1 MENENALNNLEK
13 VAVVIS
19 SLPEDLASEIFRHLD
34 TAEVEK
40 ISRCMSQM
48 GMIAGNMVDKII
60 DEFAEMTSREEGSV
74 SLGKGYAESLVT
86 KALGEN
92 KAKSIV
98 DKISEGKEYRS
109 LSLLDDID
117 PKMVTD
123 IIRNEHP
130 QTIALIL
137 SHLSPEKSGTILP
150 NLPEEIRAEVILR
163 ISSLEGVPPEV
174 INDVAEML
182 ESEVKSMGN
191 TGGGHQLGGV
201 KAVADILNQ
210 MDRATESSLL
220 AKIEETDPKMADEIR
235 QLMFVF
241 DDLVLIDDRGI
252 QEILKDIS
260 SDDLAKALKTAG
272 EAVKEKIFK
281 NMSERAVDM
290 LNEDIED
297 MGPIRLSD
305 VEKAQQTI
313 TQVAMKLEEDG
324 KITMGGRGG
333 EEVFV

>member
-1 MENENALNNLEK
+1 MEKERGFTNLEK
-13 VAVVIS
+13 VATVIS
-19 SLPEDLASEIFRHLD
+19 SLPEDLASEIFRHMD
-34 TAEVEK
+34 TAEVERV
-40 ISRCMSQM
+40 SRCMSNM
-48 GMIAGNMVDKII
+48 GTVASDVVDKII
-60 DEFAEMTSREEGSV
+60 NEFVEMVDSEEGSV
-74 SLGKGYAESLVT
+74 TLGKGYAENLVA
-86 KALGEN
+86 KALGEA

-109 LSLLDDID
+109 LALLDDID

-137 SHLSPEKSGTILP
+137 AHLSPEKSGTILP
-150 NLPEEIRAEVILR
+150 SLSEDLRTEVVLR
-163 ISSLEGVPPEV
+163 ITSLEGVPPDV
-174 INDVAEML
+174 VSDVAEML
-182 ESEVKSMGN
+182 ENEVKSMGSM
-191 TGGGHQLGGV
+191 GGNQLGGI

-210 MDRATESSLL
+210 MDRATESSVLS
-220 AKIEETDPKMADEIR
+220 KIEETDPKMADEIR

-252 QEILKDIS
+252 QEILKEIS

-272 EAVKEKIFK
+272 EAIKEKIFK
-281 NMSERAVDM
+281 NMSERAVEM

-297 MGPIRLSD
+297 MGPIRLTD
-305 VEKAQQTI
+305 VEKAQQSI
-313 TQVAMKLEEDG
+313 TQIAMKLEEDG
-324 KITMGGRGG
+324 KITMGDRGG

>member
-1 MENENALNNLEK
+1 MEKENALNNLEK

-19 SLPEDLASEIFRHLD
+19 SLPEDLASEIFRQLD

-40 ISRCMSQM
+40 ISRCMSHM
-48 GMIAGNMVDKII
+48 GMVAGDMVDKII
-60 DEFAEMTSREEGSV
+60 NEFVEMTSREEGSV

-98 DKISEGKEYRS
+98 DKLSDGKEYRS

-130 QTIALIL
+130 QTIALVL

-150 NLPEEIRAEVILR
+150 NLPEELRAEVILR
-163 ISSLEGVPPEV
+163 ISNLEGVPPEV

-191 TGGGHQLGGV
+191 TGGHKLGGV

-210 MDRATESSLL
+210 MDRATESALL

-313 TQVAMKLEEDG
+313 TQVAMKLEEEG

>member
-1 MENENALNNLEK
+1 MEKEHALNNLEK
-13 VAVVIS
+13 AAVVIS
-19 SLPEDLASEIFRHLD
+19 SLPEDVASEIFRHLN
-34 TAEVEK
+34 TSEVEK
-40 ISRCMSQM
+40 IGRCMSQM
-48 GMIAGNMVDKII
+48 GMVARDEVDRII
-60 DEFAEMTSREEGSV
+60 NEFVEMTSREEGSV
-74 SLGKGYAESLVT
+74 SLGKGYVENLVA
-86 KALGEN
+86 KALGESQ
-92 KAKSIV
+92 AKSIV
-98 DKISEGKEYRS
+98 DKISENKAYKS
-109 LSLLDDID
+109 LSLLDDIE
-117 PKMVTD
+117 PKIVTD
-123 IIRNEHP
+123 MIRNEHP
-130 QTIALIL
+130 QTMALIL
-137 SHLSPEKSGTILP
+137 SHLSPEKSGVILAG
-150 NLPEEIRAEVILR
+150 LPEELRAEVIVR
-163 ISSLEGVPPEV
+163 ISNLEGVPPEV

-191 TGGGHQLGGV
+191 TGGHPLGGV

-210 MDRATESSLL
+210 MDRTTESALL
-220 AKIEETDPKMADEIR
+220 AKIEETDPQMADEIR

-252 QEILKDIS
+252 QEILKEVS

-272 EAVKEKIFK
+272 ETVKEKIFK

-313 TQVAMKLEEDG
+313 TQVAMKLEEEG

-333 EEVFV
+333 EDVFV

>member
-1 MENENALNNLEK
+1 MEKENALNNLEK

-19 SLPEDLASEIFRHLD
+19 SLPEDLASEIFRHLE

-48 GMIAGNMVDKII
+48 GMIAGDMVDEII

-74 SLGKGYAESLVT
+74 SLGKSYAESLVT

-150 NLPEEIRAEVILR
+150 NLPEELRAEVILR
-163 ISSLEGVPPEV
+163 ISSLDVVPPEV

-191 TGGGHQLGGV
+191 TGGHQLGGV
-201 KAVADILNQ
+201 RAVADILNQ
-210 MDRATESSLL
+210 MDRATESALL

-313 TQVAMKLEEDG
+313 TQVAMKLEEEG

>member
-1 MENENALNNLEK
+1 MLFFFFGSSENL
-13 VAVVIS
+13 
-19 SLPEDLASEIFRHLD
+19 
-34 TAEVEK
+34 
-40 ISRCMSQM
+40 
-48 GMIAGNMVDKII
+48 
-60 DEFAEMTSREEGSV
+60 
-74 SLGKGYAESLVT
+74 
-86 KALGEN
+86 
-92 KAKSIV
+92 
-98 DKISEGKEYRS
+98 
-109 LSLLDDID
+109 
-117 PKMVTD
+117 
-123 IIRNEHP
+123 
-130 QTIALIL
+130 
-137 SHLSPEKSGTILP
+137 
-150 NLPEEIRAEVILR
+150 ILR
-163 ISSLEGVPPEV
+163 ISNLEVVPPEV

-191 TGGGHQLGGV
+191 TGGHQLGGI

-210 MDRATESSLL
+210 MDRATESALL
-220 AKIEETDPKMADEIR
+220 TKIEETDPKMADEIR

-313 TQVAMKLEEDG
+313 TQVAMKLEEEG

>member
-1 MENENALNNLEK
+1 MEKENALSNLEK

-34 TAEVEK
+34 TTEVEK
-40 ISRCMSQM
+40 IGRCMSRM
-48 GMIAGNMVDKII
+48 GVIAGDAVDQII
-60 DEFAEMTSREEGSV
+60 DEFVEMASREEGSV
-74 SLGKGYAESLVT
+74 SLGKGYAESLVA

-98 DKISEGKEYRS
+98 DKISDGKEYKS
-109 LSLLDDID
+109 LSLLDDTD

-123 IIRNEHP
+123 VIRNEHP
-130 QTIALIL
+130 QTMALIL
-137 SHLSPEKSGTILP
+137 SHLSPEKSGAVLTG
-150 NLPEEIRAEVILR
+150 LPEELRAEVILR
-163 ISSLEGVPPEV
+163 ISNLEGVPPE
-174 INDVAEML
+174 IISDVAEML

-191 TGGGHQLGGV
+191 TGGHQLGGV

-210 MDRATESSLL
+210 MDRATESALL
-220 AKIEETDPKMADEIR
+220 TKIEETNPQMADEIR

-241 DDLVLIDDRGI
+241 EDLVLIDDRGI
-252 QEILKDIS
+252 QEILKEIS

-297 MGPIRLSD
+297 MGPIRLSE

-313 TQVAMKLEEDG
+313 TQVAMKLEEEG
-324 KITMGGRGG
+324 KISMGGRGG

>member
-1 MENENALNNLEK
+1 
-13 VAVVIS
+13 
-19 SLPEDLASEIFRHLD
+19 
-34 TAEVEK
+34 
-40 ISRCMSQM
+40 M
-48 GMIAGNMVDKII
+48 GMVAGDMVDKII
-60 DEFAEMTSREEGSV
+60 NEFVEMTSREEGSV

-98 DKISEGKEYRS
+98 DKLSDGKEYRS

-130 QTIALIL
+130 QTIALVL

-150 NLPEEIRAEVILR
+150 NLPEELRAEVILR
-163 ISSLEGVPPEV
+163 ISNLEGVPPEV

-191 TGGGHQLGGV
+191 TGGHKLGGV

-210 MDRATESSLL
+210 MDRATESALL

-313 TQVAMKLEEDG
+313 TQVAMKLEEEG

>member
-1 MENENALNNLEK
+1 MEKENALNNLEK

-19 SLPEDLASEIFRHLD
+19 SLPEDLASEIFRHLE

-48 GMIAGNMVDKII
+48 GMIAGDMVDEII

-74 SLGKGYAESLVT
+74 SLGKSYAESLVT

-150 NLPEEIRAEVILR
+150 NLPDELRAEVILR
-163 ISSLEGVPPEV
+163 ISRLDVVPPEV

-191 TGGGHQLGGV
+191 TGGHQLGGI

-210 MDRATESSLL
+210 MDRATESALL
-220 AKIEETDPKMADEIR
+220 TKIEETDPKMADEIR

-313 TQVAMKLEEDG
+313 TQVAMKLEEEG

>member
-1 MENENALNNLEK
+1 MEKENALNNLEK

-40 ISRCMSQM
+40 ISRCMSHM
-48 GMIAGNMVDKII
+48 GMIAGDMVDQII

-74 SLGKGYAESLVT
+74 SLGKGYAKSLVT
-86 KALGEN
+86 KALGED

-150 NLPEEIRAEVILR
+150 NLPEELRAEVILR
-163 ISSLEGVPPEV
+163 ISSLEGVPPDV

-191 TGGGHQLGGV
+191 TGGHQLGGI

-210 MDRATESSLL
+210 MDRATESALL
-220 AKIEETDPKMADEIR
+220 TKIEETDPKMADEIR

-241 DDLVLIDDRGI
+241 DDLVLVDDRGI

>member
-1 MENENALNNLEK
+1 MEKENALNNLEK

-19 SLPEDLASEIFRHLD
+19 SLPEDLASEIFRQLD

-40 ISRCMSQM
+40 ISRCMSHM
-48 GMIAGNMVDKII
+48 GMVAGDMVDKII
-60 DEFAEMTSREEGSV
+60 NEFVEMTSREEGSV

-98 DKISEGKEYRS
+98 DKISDGKEYRS

-150 NLPEEIRAEVILR
+150 NLPEELRAEVILR
-163 ISSLEGVPPEV
+163 ISNLEGVPPEV

-191 TGGGHQLGGV
+191 TGGHKLGGV

-210 MDRATESSLL
+210 MDRATESALL
-220 AKIEETDPKMADEIR
+220 TKIEETDPKMADEIR

-313 TQVAMKLEEDG
+313 TQVAMKLEEEG

>member
-1 MENENALNNLEK
+1 MEKENALNNLEK

-19 SLPEDLASEIFRHLD
+19 SLPEDLASEIFRQLD

-40 ISRCMSQM
+40 ISRCMSHM
-48 GMIAGNMVDKII
+48 GMVAGDMVDKII
-60 DEFAEMTSREEGSV
+60 NEFVEMTSREEGSV

-98 DKISEGKEYRS
+98 DKISDGKEYRS

-150 NLPEEIRAEVILR
+150 NLPEELRAEVILR
-163 ISSLEGVPPEV
+163 ISNLEGVPPEV

-191 TGGGHQLGGV
+191 TGGHKLGGV

-210 MDRATESSLL
+210 MDRATESALL

-313 TQVAMKLEEDG
+313 TQVAMKLEEEG

>member
-1 MENENALNNLEK
+1 MEQERALNNLEK

-19 SLPEDLASEIFRHLD
+19 SLPEDLASEIFRHLN
-34 TAEVEK
+34 TAEIER
-40 ISRCMSQM
+40 ISRCMSHM
-48 GMIAGNMVDKII
+48 GMITGDVVDTIV
-60 DEFAEMTSREEGSV
+60 DEFLEMTGRGEGSV
-74 SLGKGYAESLVT
+74 SLGKGYVESLVA

-98 DKISEGKEYRS
+98 DKISEGKEYKS

-117 PKMVTD
+117 PKMVMD
-123 IIRNEHP
+123 IIRSEHP

-137 SHLSPEKSGTILP
+137 SHLSPEKSSAILSG
-150 NLPEEIRAEVILR
+150 LPEELRTEVILR
-163 ISSLEGVPPEV
+163 ISNLEVVPPEV

-191 TGGGHQLGGV
+191 TGGHQLGGV

-210 MDRATESSLL
+210 MDRATESALL
-220 AKIEETDPKMADEIR
+220 TRIEETNPKMADEIR

-252 QEILKDIS
+252 QEILKEVS
-260 SDDLAKALKTAG
+260 SDDLAKALKTAS

-313 TQVAMKLEEDG
+313 TQVAMKLEEEG
-324 KITMGGRGG
+324 KIMMGGRGG
-333 EEVFV
+333 EDVFV

>member
-1 MENENALNNLEK
+1 MEKENALNNLEK

-40 ISRCMSQM
+40 ISRCMSHM
-48 GMIAGNMVDKII
+48 GMIAGDMVDQII

-98 DKISEGKEYRS
+98 DKLSEGKEYRS
-109 LSLLDDID
+109 LSLLDDFD

-137 SHLSPEKSGTILP
+137 SHLSPEKSGTILT
-150 NLPEEIRAEVILR
+150 NLPEELRAEVILR

-191 TGGGHQLGGV
+191 TGGHQLGGI

-210 MDRATESSLL
+210 MDRATESALL
-220 AKIEETDPKMADEIR
+220 TKIEETDPKMADEIR

-241 DDLVLIDDRGI
+241 DDLVLVDDRGI

-260 SDDLAKALKTAG
+260 S
-272 EAVKEKIFK
+272 
-281 NMSERAVDM
+281 
-290 LNEDIED
+290 
-297 MGPIRLSD
+297 
-305 VEKAQQTI
+305 
-313 TQVAMKLEEDG
+313 
-324 KITMGGRGG
+324 
-333 EEVFV
+333 